1 MRFLLLAAREFLQ
14 RGAQLVPEQ
23 MACAISLGAI
33 GSTASGLKS
42 VAMIR
47 QAQVWPSDRTKN
59 LLFAGTKVPLRY

>member
-33 GSTASGLKS
+33 GSTASGLKAS
-42 VAMIR
+42 R
-47 QAQVWPSDRTKN
+47 
-59 LLFAGTKVPLRY
+59 